1 VTEGGYYRNAW
12 RTYRRFLHFLAP
24 YWESGAVAGILMLL
38 SALLQLPAPLLTKYL
53 IDTIVPRGDLR
64 LLNLLAL
71 ALVGIVLLNNLSSY
85 LYRKL
90 LVDYRIK
97 VEADIRTSLFRSI
110 MSAPLRFFEEHQ
122 RGYLESRAD
131 ADVNAAGRLFV
142 ETVLDL
148 GMDGLTF
155 AVGVG
160 LIFYLNVQL
169 AIVSIL
175 SLPLFIITFHAFSK
189 RMNEYSRERQEAWAS
204 FRGALVELLGMA
216 GTLKGFAREA
226 VAHVRY
232 GGSLRSALASDRKL
246 ELYNV
251 VASIAIG
258 LTGVLLPLFVLWYG
272 IRQIILGQFTL
283 GGFIAFNTCIG
294 YLYNPVRN
302 VVSTNIDIH
311 AALAAAERIF
321 EIIDTM
327 AESGRFGT
335 QPLDDI
341 RTLDVGRVSFSYGER
356 GELAPVSFRATRGE
370 RVAVVGETGAGKTT
384 LARLLLGFDVPTSG
398 SIRVNGTD
406 YTSFDLRSIR
416 VRIGFVPQEP
426 PLLSGTILDN
436 MTFFDSDPDPEW
448 IQSLIQIAILEE
460 TVGRFPKHLQ
470 TPIQEL
476 GAMLSG
482 GEKQRIAIARA
493 LYGKPDLIIFDE
505 ATSALDAVTQQKP
518 MRNLGALPWRP
529 IMIWMTHRRET
540 LPGMD
545 RTMTLLSPA
554 QPRDDRGGNGK
565 ENPDRARAAC

>member
-1 VTEGGYYRNAW
+1 VRKTGYYRNAW
-12 RTYRRFLHFLAP
+12 RTYRRFLRFLAP
-24 YWESGAVAGILMLL
+24 YWSRGLAAGLLMLF
-38 SALLQLPAPLLTKYL
+38 SAILQLPAPLLTKYL
-53 IDTIVPRGDLR
+53 IDVIVPKENLH

-71 ALVGIVLLNNLSSY
+71 ALVGIVVLNNLSSY

-97 VEADIRTSLFRSI
+97 VEGDIRTSLFRSI
-110 MSAPLRFFEEHQ
+110 MAAPLRFFEEHQ

-131 ADVNAAGRLFV
+131 SDVDAAGHLFV
-142 ETVLDL
+142 ETVLNL

-155 AVGVG
+155 IVGVG
-160 LIFYLNVQL
+160 LLFYLNVQL

-175 SLPLFIITFHAFSK
+175 SLPLFIVTFHAFSK

-204 FRGALVELLGMA
+204 FRGVLVELLGIA
-216 GTLKGFAREA
+216 GTLKGFARETI
-226 VAHVRY
+226 AHARY
-232 GGSLRSALASDRKL
+232 GGSLQSALASDRKL

-251 VASIAIG
+251 AASIAIG

-294 YLYNPVRN
+294 YLYNPVRD

-311 AALAAAERIF
+311 SALAAAERIF
-321 EIIDTM
+321 EVIDHP
-327 AESGRFGT
+327 AEAGRFGVDR
-335 QPLDDI
+335 LDEI
-341 RTLDVGRVSFSYGER
+341 RTLDIEDVAFAYGTR
-356 GELAPVSFRATRGE
+356 GELLPVSFHCARGE
-370 RVAVVGETGAGKTT
+370 RIAVTGETGAGKTT

-398 SIRVNGTD
+398 SVRINGAD
-406 YTSFDLRSIR
+406 YTRFSLSSIR
-416 VRIGFVPQEP
+416 KRMGFVPQEP

-436 MTFFDSDPDPEW
+436 IAFSDSDPDLEW
-448 IQSLIQIAILEE
+448 IRDLMRITILEE
-460 TVGRFPKHLQ
+460 TVARFPKRLQ
-470 TPIQEL
+470 TPVQEL
-476 GAMLSG
+476 GATLSG

-505 ATSALDAVTQQKP
+505 ATSALDAATQETL
-518 MRNLGALPWRP
+518 MTYLGTLPWHP

-545 RTMTLLSPA
+545 LVVELEAPPA
-554 QPRDDRGGNGK
+554 CGDPSEGESRDIGQ
-565 ENPDRARAAC
+565 ARVLP